1 MSGRGGEGSHKS
13 LWRVNHAGPT
23 AARTEAAP
31 SSRVSGNSFPG
42 RDGEGLAQRSGQGR
56 SQGLSAQQGEVLPW
70 DPPGAGIGSVRPG
83 TGQLGPIVRDRDEA
97 AFYHLHTPHPSTHL
111 TFGISPQVLVY
122 LFTLCF
128 LTLSL
133 HWRGWADGALGA
145 SETGP
150 SSKD

>member
-1 MSGRGGEGSHKS
+1 MVRNSHNLRGKTSLEGAERGRG
-13 LWRVNHAGPT
+13 A
-23 AARTEAAP
+23 
-31 SSRVSGNSFPG
+31 
-42 RDGEGLAQRSGQGR
+42 
-56 SQGLSAQQGEVLPW
+56 VLPR
-70 DPPGAGIGSVRPG
+70 DSPGASIGSAWPG

-97 AFYHLHTPHPSTHL
+97 AFYHLQMPHPSTHL